1 MLVVIKNFI
10 YEDLIM
16 KISQITPVD
25 TSENVIIHLNTFAK
39 IEQAETI
46 ARACINAHSNHTD
59 FMIMICCIADLLHAV
74 IEKSE

>member
-1 MLVVIKNFI
+1 MENINPLT
-10 YEDLIM
+10 
-16 KISQITPVD
+16 QVD

-59 FMIMICCIADLLHAV
+59 FIIMICCIADLLHAV

>member
-1 MLVVIKNFI
+1 
-10 YEDLIM
+10 M

-25 TSENVIIHLNTFAK
+25 TSENVVIHLNQFAK

-46 ARACINAHSNHTD
+46 ARACINAHSTPAD
-59 FMIMICCIADLLHAV
+59 FVVVICCIADLLHAV